1 MSEFMTPELLSPAGS
16 LEKLRVAVLYG
27 ADAVYLGGQKF
38 GLRSAAD
45 NFSHQELLEGVTF
58 AHAHGTKVYVVLN
71 SFLYDEDLAE
81 LPEFLDLLQTYGVD
95 AVIVSDL
102 GVVETVRRACQIPI
116 HLSTQASCLNSYAA
130 KFWREMGVTRLV
142 LGREVTLSEAK
153 KIKEQTKLEIEMFI
167 HGSLCMSY
175 SGNCVISNYT
185 QGRDSNRGGCAH
197 SCRFEYS
204 LSDEKEKE
212 NLNSF
217 FMSSKDLE
225 GVRLIAEFA
234 AAGIDSV
241 KIEGRM
247 KSHHYAGTVSKVYRE
262 ALDFYK
268 NNGNFETPQIYF
280 WEQELRKLAHRDY
293 TQASLLSAADNDSIF
308 DERDHSEQEY
318 VVIGI
323 VREVIDQD
331 WMVLEVRAHF
341 GPQDTLELMPHT
353 GATIEIFL
361 PEILTLNNEKIL
373 KTRPSTL
380 VKMPFV
386 VGAAPWTILRK
397 RVYVTESETTI
408 SDVSG
413 ERDTAHAP

>member
-1 MSEFMTPELLSPAGS
+1 MNEFLTPELLSPAGS

-58 AHAHGTKVYVVLN
+58 AHAHNTKVYVVLN
-71 SFLYDEDLAE
+71 SFLYDEDLAQ
-81 LPEFLDLLQTYGVD
+81 LPEFLDRLQTYGVD

-102 GVVETVRRACQIPI
+102 GVVETVRRSCQIPI

-130 KFWREMGVTRLV
+130 KFWRDMGVTRLV

-153 KIKEQTKLEIEMFI
+153 KIKEATNLEIEMFI

-204 LSDEKEKE
+204 LNDEKE

-225 GVRLIAEFA
+225 GVRLIAQFA

-268 NNGNFETPQIYF
+268 YHGHFDTPQIYF

-293 TQASLLSAADNDSIF
+293 TQASLLTAADNDSIF

-318 VVIGI
+318 VVIAI
-323 VREVIDQD
+323 VREVIEQE
-331 WMVLEVRAHF
+331 WMILEVRANF
-341 GPQDTLELMPHT
+341 GPQDTLELMPHR
-353 GATIEIFL
+353 GATIEITS

-386 VGAAPWTILRK
+386 VGANPWTILRK
-397 RVYVTESETTI
+397 KVYVAESETTI
-408 SDVSG
+408 LDVSG
-413 ERDTAHAP
+413 EGSSAHTP

>member
-1 MSEFMTPELLSPAGS
+1 MNDFLTPELLSPAGS

-81 LPEFLDLLQTYGVD
+81 LPEFLNLLQTYAVD

-116 HLSTQASCLNSYAA
+116 HLSTQASCLNIYAA
-130 KFWREMGVTRLV
+130 KFWKEMGVTRLV
-142 LGREVTLSEAK
+142 LGREVTLGEAK
-153 KIKEQTKLEIEMFI
+153 KIKEATNLEIEMFI
-167 HGSLCMSY
+167 HGSLCMSF

-204 LSDEKEKE
+204 LNDEKE
-212 NLNSF
+212 NLKSF

-225 GVRLIAEFA
+225 GIRLIAEFA

-268 NNGNFETPQIYF
+268 THGHFETPQIYH
-280 WEQELRKLAHRDY
+280 WESELRKLSHRDY
-293 TQASLLSAADNDSIF
+293 TEGSLLNPADDHSIF

-318 VVIGI
+318 VVTGI
-323 VREVIDQD
+323 VREVIGID
-331 WMVLEVRAHF
+331 WMIVEVRAHF
-341 GPQDTLELMPHT
+341 GPQDILELMPHQ
-353 GATIEIFL
+353 GPVVEIL
-361 PEILTLNNEKIL
+361 YPKILTLNNEEIL

-380 VKMPFV
+380 VKMPYV
-386 VGAAPWTILRK
+386 LGANAWTILRK
-397 RVYVTESETTI
+397 RIYVTESETTI
-408 SDVSG
+408 TDVPLEEQSA
-413 ERDTAHAP
+413 TAP